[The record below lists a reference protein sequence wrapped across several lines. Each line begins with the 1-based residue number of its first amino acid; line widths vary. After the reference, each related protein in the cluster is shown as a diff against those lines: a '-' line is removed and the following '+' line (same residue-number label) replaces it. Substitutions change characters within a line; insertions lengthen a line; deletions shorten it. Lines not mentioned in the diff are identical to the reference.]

1 MTPAP
6 RTLFIDAGGVL
17 VRPNWSR
24 VCGYFATYGGVAD
37 PARLARAE
45 LVAARELDTPENF
58 RNSDDDSRWSRF
70 VATVFRHA
78 GLDGDAAVSAA
89 VLRDM
94 RAYHQSQNLWET
106 VPPGVPE
113 AVDRLHGA
121 GFQLVVV
128 SNANG
133 TVRAKLERLGLAPRF
148 HHILDSFEEN
158 VEKPDPRFF
167 EIAIRRS
174 GADRASTIH
183 IGDIYNVDVVGA
195 RAAGLQAVLLDS
207 AGLHAGRD
215 CDRVASLGE
224 FADRVCGPEGRL
236 NQPSRVPV
244 K

>member
-1 MTPAP
+1 MAAPGKLHAMKSAP

-17 VRPNWSR
+17 VRPNWAR
-24 VCGYFATYGGVAD
+24 VRGYFAKHGRVVEAG
-37 PARLARAE
+37 RLAHAE
-45 LVAARELDTPENF
+45 LITARELDTPDHFKGSN
-58 RNSDDDSRWSRF
+58 DASRWTRF
-70 VATVFRHA
+70 VTATFRHA
-78 GLDGDAAVSAA
+78 GLDGDADVFAQ

-94 RAYHQSQNLWET
+94 HEYHSSQNLWEI

-113 AVDRLHGA
+113 ALDRLRAA

-133 TVRAKLERLGLAPRF
+133 TVRGKLARLGLAPRF
-148 HHILDSFEEN
+148 HHILDSFEEK

-174 GADRASTIH
+174 GADRATTIH
-183 IGDIYNVDVVGA
+183 IGDIYHIDIVGA

-224 FADRVCGPEGRL
+224 FADRLCGL
-236 NQPSRVPV
+236 SRS
-244 K
+244 

>member
-167 EIAIRRS
+167 EILVA
-174 GADRASTIH
+174 RAGGRPETTLH
-183 IGDIYNVDVVGA
+183 VGDLYHVDVLGS
-195 RAAGLQAVLLDS
+195 RRAGLQSMLLDPHDLY
-207 AGLHAGRD
+207 AGYD
-215 CDRVASLGE
+215 VKRVKSLDQLVTAITG
-224 FADRVCGPEGRL
+224 L
-236 NQPSRVPV
+236 
-244 K
+244 

>member
-6 RTLFIDAGGVL
+6 RTLFLDAGGVL

-24 VCGYFATYGGVAD
+24 VCGYVAKHGRVAD
-37 PARLARAE
+37 AGRLADAE
-45 LVAARELDTPENF
+45 LIAARDLDTPETF
-58 RNSDDDSRWSRF
+58 RGSNDDSRWTRF
-70 VATVFRHA
+70 VTTVFRHA
-78 GLDGDAAVSAA
+78 GLDGDAAVSAS
-89 VLRDM
+89 VMRDM
-94 RAYHQSQNLWET
+94 QAYHRSQNLWET

-113 AVDRLHGA
+113 ALDRLRAA
-121 GFQLVVV
+121 GLHLVVV

-148 HHILDSFEEN
+148 RHILDSFEEN

-174 GADRASTIH
+174 GADRSSTIH
-183 IGDIYNVDVVGA
+183 IGDFYHVDIVGA

-224 FADRVCGPEGRL
+224 FADRVCGPGG
-236 NQPSRVPV
+236 
-244 K
+244 